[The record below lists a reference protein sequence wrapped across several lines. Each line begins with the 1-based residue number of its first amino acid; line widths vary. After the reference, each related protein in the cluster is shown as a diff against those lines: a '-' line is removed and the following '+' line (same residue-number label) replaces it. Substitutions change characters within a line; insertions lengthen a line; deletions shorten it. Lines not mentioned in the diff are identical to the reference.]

1 MKLPASRIKTGT
13 TSICVKLWNSLLQD
27 AVEAKS
33 TNGFKKEGRGIQGR
47 Y

>member
-1 MKLPASRIKTGT
+1 MKLPASKIKT
-13 TSICVKLWNSLLQD
+13 SISFICVKLWNSLLQD

-33 TNGFKKEGRGIQGR
+33 TNGFKKESNLNPCL